1 MTATATPVQ
10 TDSETLVNRI
20 IAELRADPA
29 AQDML
34 LKALLTGEFLGIPVR
49 LEGIEDTLRSIQASI
64 GAIETRLDRLED
76 GQRRLEEGQ
85 QRTEGR
91 LDRLEAG
98 QQRTEGR
105 LDRLEAGQQRT
116 EGRLDRLEA
125 GQQRIEDRQ
134 QRTEERLDRLETT
147 VDRIDNTVNRLDA
160 TVDRID
166 ATVTRLDTTVRR
178 LDNTVGRLDGRDYEA
193 RLAKNLATILSQRI
207 GLRRAQTIRSAVDR
221 MPPEISAQL
230 EDAVEENLISDSQ
243 GERITE
249 TDIIIRAQRK
259 SDRAWIWIAVEAS
272 VSIHRDDIDR
282 ARQSADALAAVFA
295 EPAIPVAVGQRIAP
309 PETQHAQAAA
319 VHTTIVT

>member
-1 MTATATPVQ
+1 MATTATPVQ

-64 GAIETRLDRLED
+64 GAIETRLDRLEE
-76 GQRRLEEGQ
+76 GHRRLEEGQ
-85 QRTEGR
+85 QRTEER

-98 QQRTEGR
+98 QQRTEER
-105 LDRLEAGQQRT
+105 LD
-116 EGRLDRLEA
+116 
-125 GQQRIEDRQ
+125 RIEDRQ

-147 VDRIDNTVNRLDA
+147 VDRIDTTVNRLDA
-160 TVDRID
+160 TVTHLDN
-166 ATVTRLDTTVRR
+166 TVHR
-178 LDNTVGRLDGRDYEA
+178 LDNTVGSLSGSDFETKLA
-193 RLAKNLATILSQRI
+193 RRIDPILSQNL
-207 GLRRAQTIRSAVDR
+207 GLNRPQIVLSPVQGLAPELIARLQTAV
-221 MPPEISAQL
+221 A
-230 EDAVEENLISDSQ
+230 ENLISEQ
-243 GERITE
+243 QYIRINR

-295 EPAIPVAVGQRIAP
+295 EPALPVAVGQRIAP

>member
-1 MTATATPVQ
+1 MTTTATPVQ

-64 GAIETRLDRLED
+64 GAIETRLDRLEA
-76 GQRRLEEGQ
+76 GQ
-85 QRTEGR
+85 QRTETR

-98 QQRTEGR
+98 QQRTEER
-105 LDRLEAGQQRT
+105 LD
-116 EGRLDRLEA
+116 
-125 GQQRIEDRQ
+125 RIEDRQ

-147 VDRIDNTVNRLDA
+147 VDRIDNTVNRL
-160 TVDRID
+160 D

-221 MPPEISAQL
+221 MPPEISAQI

-282 ARQSADALAAVFA
+282 ARQSADALTAVFA
-295 EPAIPVAVGQRIAP
+295 EPALPVAVGQRIAP

>member
-1 MTATATPVQ
+1 MTTTATPVQ

-64 GAIETRLDRLED
+64 GAIETRLDRLEAGQQRLEE

-98 QQRTEGR
+98 QQRTEER
-105 LDRLEAGQQRT
+105 ID
-116 EGRLDRLEA
+116 
-125 GQQRIEDRQ
+125 RIEDRQ

-160 TVDRID
+160 TVTRID
-166 ATVTRLDTTVRR
+166 ATVTRLDG
-178 LDNTVGRLDGRDYEA
+178 TVG
-193 RLAKNLATILSQRI
+193 NLSGSDFEFKLSKSIRSILSQRLE
-207 GLRRAQTIRSAVDR
+207 LRRPRIILSARHD
-221 MPPEISAQL
+221 MSDEFYAQL
-230 EDAVEENLISDSQ
+230 EDAVEQNLISDAQS
-243 GERITE
+243 ERIE
-249 TDIIIRAQRK
+249 RTDIIIRAQRK

-295 EPAIPVAVGQRIAP
+295 EPALPVAVGQRIAP

>member
-1 MTATATPVQ
+1 MTTTATPVQ

-64 GAIETRLDRLED
+64 GAIETRLDRLEA
-76 GQRRLEEGQ
+76 GQ
-85 QRTEGR
+85 QRLEDR

-98 QQRTEGR
+98 QQR
-105 LDRLEAGQQRT
+105 L
-116 EGRLDRLEA
+116 
-125 GQQRIEDRQ
+125 EDRQ

-160 TVDRID
+160 TV
-166 ATVTRLDTTVRR
+166 TRLDTTVHR
-178 LDNTVGRLDGRDYEA
+178 LDNTVGDLSGKSYEA
-193 RLAKNLATILSQRI
+193 SLNTRIDTILSQRLE
-207 GLRRAQTIRSAVDR
+207 LRRPQIIRSAGQR
-221 MPPEISAQL
+221 LTPELYTQL
-230 EDAVEENLISDSQ
+230 EDAVEQNLISERQ
-243 GERITE
+243 RTRITE

-272 VSIHRDDIDR
+272 VSIHRDDLDR

-295 EPAIPVAVGQRIAP
+295 EPALPVAVGQRIAP

>member
-1 MTATATPVQ
+1 MTTTATPVQ
-10 TDSETLVNRI
+10 TASETLVNRI

-64 GAIETRLDRLED
+64 GAIETRLDRLE
-76 GQRRLEEGQ
+76 
-85 QRTEGR
+85 
-91 LDRLEAG
+91 AG
-98 QQRTEGR
+98 QQRTEER
-105 LDRLEAGQQRT
+105 LD
-116 EGRLDRLEA
+116 
-125 GQQRIEDRQ
+125 RIEDRQ

-147 VDRIDNTVNRLDA
+147 VDRIDTTVNRLDA
-160 TVDRID
+160 TV
-166 ATVTRLDTTVRR
+166 TRLDNTVHR
-178 LDNTVGRLDGRDYEA
+178 LDNTVGSLSGSDYETKLA
-193 RLAKNLATILSQRI
+193 RRIDPILSQNL
-207 GLRRAQTIRSAVDR
+207 GLNRPQIVLSPVQSLA
-221 MPPEISAQL
+221 PELIAQL
-230 EDAVEENLISDSQ
+230 QTAVAENLISEQ
-243 GERITE
+243 QYIRINR

-295 EPAIPVAVGQRIAP
+295 EPALPVAVGQRIAP

>member
-49 LEGIEDTLRSIQASI
+49 LEGIEETLRSIQASI
-64 GAIETRLDRLED
+64 GAIETRLDRLEA
-76 GQRRLEEGQ
+76 GQ
-85 QRTEGR
+85 QRTETR

-98 QQRTEGR
+98 QQRTEER
-105 LDRLEAGQQRT
+105 LD
-116 EGRLDRLEA
+116 
-125 GQQRIEDRQ
+125 RIEDRQ
-134 QRTEERLDRLETT
+134 QRTEDRLDRLETT

-160 TVDRID
+160 TV
-166 ATVTRLDTTVRR
+166 TRLDTTVTR
-178 LDNTVGRLDGRDYEA
+178 LDATVNRLDGTVG
-193 RLAKNLATILSQRI
+193 NLSGSDFEFKLSKSIRSILSQRLE
-207 GLRRAQTIRSAVDR
+207 LRRPRIILSARHD
-221 MPPEISAQL
+221 MSDEFYAQL
-230 EDAVEENLISDSQ
+230 EDAVEQNLISDAQS
-243 GERITE
+243 ERIE
-249 TDIIIRAQRK
+249 RTDIIIRAQRK

-295 EPAIPVAVGQRIAP
+295 EPALPVAVGQRIAP

>member
-49 LEGIEDTLRSIQASI
+49 LEGIEETLRSIQASI
-64 GAIETRLDRLED
+64 GAIETRLDRLEA
-76 GQRRLEEGQ
+76 GQ
-85 QRTEGR
+85 QRTETR

-98 QQRTEGR
+98 QQRTETR
-105 LDRLEAGQQRT
+105 LD
-116 EGRLDRLEA
+116 
-125 GQQRIEDRQ
+125 RIEDRQ
-134 QRTEERLDRLETT
+134 QRTEDRLDRLETT

-166 ATVTRLDTTVRR
+166 ATVTRLDATVHR
-178 LDNTVGRLDGRDYEA
+178 LDNTVGDLSGRDYEA

-221 MPPEISAQL
+221 IPPEISAQI

-295 EPAIPVAVGQRIAP
+295 ESALPVAVGQRIAP

>member
-1 MTATATPVQ
+1 MTTTATPVQ

-64 GAIETRLDRLED
+64 GAIETRLDRLEE

-98 QQRTEGR
+98 QQRTEER

-116 EGRLDRLEA
+116 ETRLD
-125 GQQRIEDRQ
+125 RIEDRQ
-134 QRTEERLDRLETT
+134 QRTEDRLDRLETT
-147 VDRIDNTVNRLDA
+147 VDRIDTTVNRLDA
-160 TVDRID
+160 PVTRID
-166 ATVTRLDTTVRR
+166 ATV
-178 LDNTVGRLDGRDYEA
+178 NRLDGTVGNLSGSDFETKLA
-193 RLAKNLATILSQRI
+193 RRIDPILSQNL
-207 GLRRAQTIRSAVDR
+207 GLNRPQIVLSPVQGLAPELIARLQSA
-221 MPPEISAQL
+221 A
-230 EDAVEENLISDSQ
+230 AENLISEQ
-243 GERITE
+243 QYIRINQ

>member
-1 MTATATPVQ
+1 MTTTATPVQ

-49 LEGIEDTLRSIQASI
+49 LEGIEETLRSIQASI
-64 GAIETRLDRLED
+64 GAIETRLDRLEE

-98 QQRTEGR
+98 QQRTEER
-105 LDRLEAGQQRT
+105 LD
-116 EGRLDRLEA
+116 
-125 GQQRIEDRQ
+125 RIEDRQ

-160 TVDRID
+160 TVTRLD
-166 ATVTRLDTTVRR
+166 ATV
-178 LDNTVGRLDGRDYEA
+178 NRLDGTVG
-193 RLAKNLATILSQRI
+193 NLSGSDFEYKLSKSIRSILSQRLD
-207 GLRRAQTIRSAVDR
+207 LRRPRIILSARHD
-221 MPPEISAQL
+221 MSDEFYAQL
-230 EDAVEENLISDSQ
+230 EDAVEQNLISAAQS
-243 GERITE
+243 ERIE
-249 TDIIIRAQRK
+249 RTDIIIRAQRK

-272 VSIHRDDIDR
+272 VSIHRDDIAR
-282 ARQSADALAAVFA
+282 ARQSAAALAAVFA
-295 EPAIPVAVGQRIAP
+295 EPALPVAVGQRIAP

>member
-1 MTATATPVQ
+1 MRPLRLCVKTAHYPPQICYNPHMTTTATPVQ

-64 GAIETRLDRLED
+64 GAIETRLDRLE
-76 GQRRLEEGQ
+76 
-85 QRTEGR
+85 
-91 LDRLEAG
+91 AG
-98 QQRTEGR
+98 QQRTEER
-105 LDRLEAGQQRT
+105 LD
-116 EGRLDRLEA
+116 
-125 GQQRIEDRQ
+125 RIEDRQ

-147 VDRIDNTVNRLDA
+147 VDRIDTTVNRLDA
-160 TVDRID
+160 TV
-166 ATVTRLDTTVRR
+166 TRLDNTVHR
-178 LDNTVGRLDGRDYEA
+178 LDNTVGSLSGSDYETKLA
-193 RLAKNLATILSQRI
+193 RRIDPILSQNL
-207 GLRRAQTIRSAVDR
+207 GLNRPQIVLSPVQSLA
-221 MPPEISAQL
+221 PELIAQL
-230 EDAVEENLISDSQ
+230 QTAVAENLISEQ
-243 GERITE
+243 QYIRINR

-295 EPAIPVAVGQRIAP
+295 EPALPVAVGQRIAP

>member
-1 MTATATPVQ
+1 MTTTATPVQ

-64 GAIETRLDRLED
+64 GAIETRLDRLEEGQQRTEE

-85 QRTEGR
+85 HRTEER

-98 QQRTEGR
+98 
-105 LDRLEAGQQRT
+105 
-116 EGRLDRLEA
+116 
-125 GQQRIEDRQ
+125 Q

-147 VDRIDNTVNRLDA
+147 VDRIDNTVNRLD
-160 TVDRID
+160 V
-166 ATVTRLDTTVRR
+166 TVTRLDTTVTR
-178 LDNTVGRLDGRDYEA
+178 LDATVNRLDGTVGNLSGSDFEFKLSKSIRSILCQ
-193 RLAKNLATILSQRI
+193 RLDLRRPRIILSARHDM
-207 GLRRAQTIRSAVDR
+207 SD
-221 MPPEISAQL
+221 EFYAQL
-230 EDAVEENLISDSQ
+230 EDAVEQNLISDAQS
-243 GERITE
+243 ERIE
-249 TDIIIRAQRK
+249 RTDIIIRAQRK

-295 EPAIPVAVGQRIAP
+295 EPALPVAVGQRITP
-309 PETQHAQAAA
+309 PETQHAQTAA

>member
-1 MTATATPVQ
+1 MTTTATPVQ

-64 GAIETRLDRLED
+64 GAIETRLDRLEA

-98 QQRTEGR
+98 QQR
-105 LDRLEAGQQRT
+105 L
-116 EGRLDRLEA
+116 
-125 GQQRIEDRQ
+125 EDRQ

-147 VDRIDNTVNRLDA
+147 VDRIDTTVNRLDS
-160 TVDRID
+160 
-166 ATVTRLDTTVRR
+166 TVTRLETTVNRV
-178 LDNTVGRLDGRDYEA
+178 DGTVGNLSGSDFETKLA
-193 RLAKNLATILSQRI
+193 RRIDPILSQNL
-207 GLRRAQTIRSAVDR
+207 GLNRPQIVLSPVQGLAPELIDQLQTAV
-221 MPPEISAQL
+221 A
-230 EDAVEENLISDSQ
+230 ENLISEQ
-243 GERITE
+243 QYIRINR

-295 EPAIPVAVGQRIAP
+295 EPALPVAVGQRIAP

>member
-1 MTATATPVQ
+1 MTTTATPVQ

-64 GAIETRLDRLED
+64 GAIETRLDRLE
-76 GQRRLEEGQ
+76 
-85 QRTEGR
+85 
-91 LDRLEAG
+91 AG
-98 QQRTEGR
+98 QQRTEER
-105 LDRLEAGQQRT
+105 LDR
-116 EGRLDRLEA
+116 
-125 GQQRIEDRQ
+125 IEERQ
-134 QRTEERLDRLETT
+134 QRTEDRLDRLETT

-166 ATVTRLDTTVRR
+166 ATVHR

-207 GLRRAQTIRSAVDR
+207 GLRRAQTIRSMVDR
-221 MPPEISAQL
+221 MPPELSAQL

-295 EPAIPVAVGQRIAP
+295 EPALPVAVGQRIAP